1 MITCECCGHVF
12 DPKLNID
19 WKGWKGYIQCPSC
32 DSYLE
37 EDGSQSEDN

>member
-12 DPKLNID
+12 DPKLNIN
-19 WKGWKGYIQCPSC
+19 WKGYIECPSC